1 MLAVLWQTKT
11 MVSFPLEGKHV
22 VNEHHVIRKS
32 RFATQE
38 KCPHVVHF
46 NVPSDW
52 FELNSPHKKRYSEG
66 GKKIRG
72 CRILLGRFYLKCFS
86 RKAFKNSKFYTD

>member
-1 MLAVLWQTKT
+1 

-32 RFATQE
+32 RVATQE

-66 GKKIRG
+66 GKKNSWVSDFTG
-72 CRILLGRFYLKCFS
+72 KIL
-86 RKAFKNSKFYTD
+86 FKMFFAKGV